1 MLGFSVYDLDTDT
14 CEVFVRALIHGL
26 QSGEALVES
35 SVRGLLFRLI
45 LISYKLMQQDMFNF
59 IKEGT
64 SVEKMQMLEEKI
76 VKAIDK
82 LKSLGK
88 ENSVLNEKISELQ
101 GDLVKKDE
109 EIRSVKQDLGNVD
122 ILMTDIDKLKNERET
137 VKSQVENLIKE
148 LDSVEL

>member
-1 MLGFSVYDLDTDT
+1 
-14 CEVFVRALIHGL
+14 
-26 QSGEALVES
+26 
-35 SVRGLLFRLI
+35 
-45 LISYKLMQQDMFNF
+45 MQQDMFNF

>member
-1 MLGFSVYDLDTDT
+1 M
-14 CEVFVRALIHGL
+14 
-26 QSGEALVES
+26 EA
-35 SVRGLLFRLI
+35 SVRGLLFSLI
-45 LISYKLMQQDMFNF
+45 LISYKLMQQDMFNI
-59 IKEGT
+59 IKEGS

-82 LKSLGK
+82 LKSLGE

-109 EIRSVKQDLGNVD
+109 EIRSVKQELGNVD
-122 ILMTDIDKLKNERET
+122 ILMTDIDKLKNEREA